1 MAIAV
6 TLRKYL
12 AENGIAYETVPHTHT
27 TSSMNSAQSAHIPGK
42 NLAKSVILEDEDGYL
57 MAVVPATEHVKMQ
70 KVNHALN
77 RYVGLATEP
86 ELESLFSDCELG
98 AIPAVGSAYSME
110 SIVDDKLDDC
120 SDIYLEAGD
129 HEELVHIKGSAYRR
143 LMKHSQ
149 HATIC

>member
-1 MAIAV
+1 MAIAL

-12 AENGIAYETVPHTHT
+12 AKNGVAYETVPHTHT
-27 TSSMNSAQSAHIPGK
+27 TSSMNSAQSAHIPGN
-42 NLAKSVILEDEDGYL
+42 NLAKSVILEDENGYL
-57 MAVVPATEHVKMQ
+57 MAIVPATEHVKIR

-77 RYVGLATEP
+77 RYVGLATES

-98 AIPAVGSAYSME
+98 AIPAVGEAYSME
-110 SIVDDKLDDC
+110 SIIDDKLDDC

-129 HEELVHIKGSAYRR
+129 HEALVHMKGRAYRK
-143 LMKHSQ
+143 LMKHAQ